1 MPLVYLLFGAAIGM
15 LASEIINRGFLSV
28 YHAKM
33 EASFD
38 HERAEILAQRDRD
51 LESSRRAV
59 EMLRDNVRRAI
70 PKGTDR
76 GVIRATNKLR
86 LAIGDEPWPGG
97 EPCDCNPPCGEDV
110 APETTTPTRGPGCAE
125 S

>member
-1 MPLVYLLFGAAIGM
+1 MSPAFWFFLGTLVGAAVCSTVETYIRRR
-15 LASEIINRGFLSV
+15 I
-28 YHAKM
+28 
-33 EASFD
+33 FD
-38 HERAEILAQRDRD
+38 DLETSYRAESAEVDAFYKQQIAARDAR
-51 LESSRRAV
+51 LE
-59 EMLRDNVRRAI
+59 LIRRAI

-76 GVIRATNKLR
+76 GVIRSTNKLR

-125 S
+125 Q